1 MSTQSQEIV
10 EKAITAGDALATAG
24 KLSPEQGQRFVDY
37 VAQLTALSGNVR
49 LVSFRNES
57 MEINEVSLGRRVA
70 MSHREA
76 ADPQRRRGV
85 SHSKI
90 TLTPFEMVVPIEI
103 SERYLAHNI
112 QGRSMEDY
120 ILELMARQFANDRED
135 LFINGNTLGHAALQ
149 SDMFEGGSDS
159 HFVKDDYLAGQQGW
173 SELAEAG
180 VIVDAGGANISPAI
194 FSKAMQE
201 LPEKYQRD
209 MGSMRFLLPTIL
221 NHKYNEKISQRQT
234 SGGDAALSGANAP
247 TFGIPR
253 IPVPLWN
260 FYPVVTEHVT
270 LSGTTDVQL
279 KNAPIRDIVAVTSS
293 TLDLMPSSA
302 YIDTTD
308 YVVDLAQGL
317 IHRVALGAITD
328 GAVVK
333 VTYHAY
339 PQMLFTNLNNL
350 IIGVGLDI
358 TILRGQDIYK
368 NVAQYAMHARVGVQI
383 QNAGAVVK
391 IKNIGN
397 G

>member
-1 MSTQSQEIV
+1 MSTQSQEV
-10 EKAITAGDALATAG
+10 VQKAITAGDALAVAG
-24 KLSPEQGQRFVDY
+24 KLNPEQGQRFVDY
-37 VAQLTALSGNVR
+37 VAQLTRLSGNVR

-76 ADPQRRRGV
+76 SDPQRRRGV

-90 TLTPFEMVVPIEI
+90 TLTPFEMVVPFEI
-103 SERYLAHNI
+103 SERYLAHNL

-135 LFINGNTLGHAALQ
+135 LFINGNTLGHAALA
-149 SDMFEGGSDS
+149 SDLYDGGSDS
-159 HFVKDDYLAGQQGW
+159 HFLKDDYLAGQQGW
-173 SELAEAG
+173 SELSEGG

-209 MGSMRFLLPTIL
+209 MDSMRFLLPTIL

-234 SGGDAALSGANAP
+234 SGGDAALAGANAP

-260 FYPVVTEHVT
+260 FYPIVTEHVT
-270 LSGTTDVQL
+270 LSGTTAVQL
-279 KNAPIRDIVAVTSS
+279 KNAPIRDIVAVVPS
-293 TLDLMPSSA
+293 TLDLMPTSA

-308 YVVDLAQGL
+308 YVVDLALGT
-317 IHRVALGAITD
+317 IARTGGGAIAD
-328 GAVVK
+328 GATVK

-358 TILRGQDIYK
+358 VIKRGEDIFK

-383 QNAGAVVK
+383 QNVGAVVK
-391 IKNIGN
+391 VKNIGN